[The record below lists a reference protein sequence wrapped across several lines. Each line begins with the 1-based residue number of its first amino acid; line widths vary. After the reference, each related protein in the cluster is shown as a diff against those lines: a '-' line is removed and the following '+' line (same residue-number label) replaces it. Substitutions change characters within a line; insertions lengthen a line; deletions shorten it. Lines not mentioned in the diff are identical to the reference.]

1 MAKWASGGT
10 AAVNVA
16 IKRGEVILDGR
27 SLHQVLLLA
36 AQID

>member
-16 IKRGEVILDGR
+16 LMCGEVILNGR
-27 SLHQVLLLA
+27 SLHQVHLLA
-36 AQID
+36 AQIE